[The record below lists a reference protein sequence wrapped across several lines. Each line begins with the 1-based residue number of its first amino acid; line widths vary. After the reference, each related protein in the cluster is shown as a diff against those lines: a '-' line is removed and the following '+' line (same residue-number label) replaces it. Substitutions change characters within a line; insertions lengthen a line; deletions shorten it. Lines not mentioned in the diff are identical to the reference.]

1 MLSRRR
7 FLVRTGL
14 LGLGSACAR
23 QSPVAG
29 GGVVVNDIHSR
40 LNETSV
46 ATVTQPTTVVGL
58 VHAISEARTSG
69 KAVSIAGGRHA
80 MGGQQF
86 GAGAVLLDMRQMN
99 RVIGFD
105 AQTGI
110 LEVEAG
116 IQWPELIEYLIH
128 TQRGRD
134 RQWGILQKQT
144 GADRL
149 SIGGAL
155 AANVHGR
162 GLGLKPFIADVES
175 FVLVDANGTT
185 HTCSRQQNHELFGLA
200 IGGYGLFGAIAS
212 VRLRL
217 APRRVLER
225 VVQVMN
231 VDDLVPAVERRIGEG
246 YLFGDFQYATDH
258 TSADFLRKGVF
269 SCYRPVQGRRPPEV
283 QKELSVADWRRLLL
297 LSHLDKK
304 KAFESYSAYY
314 LSTSGQLY
322 WSDTHQLSVYLD
334 DYHRWLDQQLGSDVP
349 ATEMIT
355 EIYAPRPA
363 LLRLLEDAR
372 RGLGDAR
379 ADVIYGTIR
388 FIERDDESFLP
399 WARDRYACVIFNIH
413 VVHTPAGLE
422 RAARAFRGLIDAAIA
437 HGGSYFLTYHR
448 WANRLQVQACYP
460 QFADFL
466 KRKRT
471 YDPAE
476 RFQSEWYRHY
486 RAMFA

>member
-1 MLSRRR
+1 MLSRRQ
-7 FLVRTGL
+7 FLVQTGVV
-14 LGLGSACAR
+14 GLGAGCAR
-23 QSPVAG
+23 PPRPA
-29 GGVVVNDIHSR
+29 GGVVVNDVHSR

-46 ATVTQPTTVVGL
+46 ATVAQPTTVEGL
-58 VHAISEARTSG
+58 TNAISEARTTG
-69 KAVSIAGGRHA
+69 RAVSIAGGRHA

-86 GAGAVLLDMRQMN
+86 GAGTVLLDMRQMN

-105 AQTGI
+105 PQAGI

-116 IQWPELIEYLIH
+116 IQWPELTEYLIRA
-128 TQRGRD
+128 QQGRD
-134 RQWGILQKQT
+134 RPWGIIQKQT

-162 GLGLKPFIADVES
+162 GLRLKPFIADVES
-175 FVLVDANGTT
+175 FVLVDADGATR
-185 HTCSRQQNHELFGLA
+185 TCSRQQNRELFGLA

-217 APRRVLER
+217 APRRALQR
-225 VVQVMN
+225 VVEVMN
-231 VDDLVPAVERRIGEG
+231 VDDLVPAVERRIAEG

-258 TSADFLRKGVF
+258 TSADFLRRGVF
-269 SCYRPVQGRRPPEV
+269 SCYRPIEGRRSPEV
-283 QKELSVADWRRLLL
+283 QKELSQAEWRRLLL

-304 KAFESYSAYY
+304 RAFDSYSAYY
-314 LSTSGQLY
+314 RSTSGQLY

-355 EIYAPRPA
+355 EIYSPRPA

-372 RGLGDAR
+372 RSLGDAQ
-379 ADVIYGTIR
+379 ADLIYGTIR

-399 WARDRYACVIFNIH
+399 WAKDRYACVIFNLH
-413 VVHTPAGLE
+413 VVHTPAGLDK
-422 RAARAFRGLIDAAIA
+422 AARAFRALIDAAIA

-448 WANRLQVQACYP
+448 WASRSQIQACYP
-460 QFADFL
+460 QFAEFL
-466 KRKRT
+466 KRKRAH
-471 YDPAE
+471 DPSE

-486 RAMFA
+486 RAMFK